1 MTNPT
6 SGLPSKRIILLLA
19 CAAFC
24 STSAF
29 RVLDPAL
36 PQLSQEFDVTTGQA
50 ADVITLF
57 FFAYGLCTFLYGPVG
72 DRFGKFRTLAFA
84 TLACAAGNVLVA
96 LAPTFEWVLIGRFVS
111 GATAAAIVPLSMAW
125 IGDHV
130 QYEHRQVTLAQFMIG
145 TIMGMSAG
153 LVIGGVFTDSL
164 GWRWSF
170 VFLAAQYAV
179 VGVWLLTQLKHVPE
193 TEPSPGGFK
202 FVEPIVSV
210 LRVPWARIVL
220 LVVLIE
226 GALVFGGLSFVP
238 AYLQQTLGM
247 TSTTAGMVTAFFGVG
262 ALLYVVGAKWLVG
275 RLGEI
280 KLAYVGGWS
289 LGLSYLLYL
298 IGMHWF
304 WAVVAS
310 ALSGLGYYLLHAV
323 LQTNATQMAPRVR
336 GTAVSLFACF
346 LFLGQALGV
355 AAGSWVVD
363 WVGIV
368 WVLVG
373 ACITLPILGYGFSRA
388 IASKRP
394 SPSPDAKPNV

>member
-1 MTNPT
+1 MNNPI
-6 SGLPSKRIILLLA
+6 SGAPSKRIILLLA

-36 PQLSQEFDVTTGQA
+36 PQLSQEFSISTGRA

-57 FFAYGLCTFLYGPVG
+57 FFAYGLCTFFYGPVG
-72 DRFGKFRTLAFA
+72 DRFGKFKTLAFA
-84 TLACAAGNVLVA
+84 TLACAFGNLLVA
-96 LAPTFEWVLIGRFVS
+96 AAPTFEWVLIGRLVS

-130 QYEHRQVTLAQFMIG
+130 QYEQRQVTLAQFMIG
-145 TIMGMSAG
+145 TILGMSAG
-153 LVIGGVFTDSL
+153 LVIGGGFTDTL

-170 VFLAAQYAV
+170 VFLSVQYLAV
-179 VGVWLLTQLKHVPE
+179 GIWLLTQLKHVPE
-193 TEPSPGGFK
+193 TPPDPDGFK

-210 LRVPWARIVL
+210 FRMPWARVVL

-238 AYLQQTLGM
+238 AYLQQTLEM
-247 TSTTAGMVTAFFGVG
+247 SSTTAGLVTAFFGVG
-262 ALLYVVGAKWLVG
+262 AMLYVIGAKWLVG

-280 KLAYVGGWS
+280 KLVYIGGWT
-289 LGLSYLLYL
+289 LGLCYLLYL
-298 IGMHWF
+298 VGTHWL
-304 WAVVAS
+304 WAILGSV
-310 ALSGLGYYLLHAV
+310 LSGLGYYLLHAV
-323 LQTNATQMAPRVR
+323 LQTNATQMAPKVR

-363 WVGIV
+363 WAGIA

-373 ACITLPILGYGFSRA
+373 ACVTLPILGYGFSRA
-388 IASKRP
+388 IATKRP
-394 SPSPDAKPNV
+394 SP